1 MSTVLLL
8 RHGRST
14 SNTAGTLAGWSPGVD
29 LDDLG
34 RTQADGIAERLA
46 ELTLSAIVC
55 SPLPRCRQT
64 VAPLAKRLGIKVT
77 IDRRLGECKYGDWTG
92 KPIKDLVK
100 EPLWRAIQ
108 AHPSSVTFPGPEGES
123 MLAMQARMVA
133 AVRDWNAR
141 IAAEHGEGAVWL
153 ACSHG
158 DPIKSLVADA
168 MGLHLDLFQRVVV
181 DPGSITAIRYT
192 ELRPFVLKVNDTG
205 GDVGAYR
212 AAPPPKKGR
221 RKAGGSDAVVGG
233 GAGPAAASA
242 DANGARPRRRSAPK
256 T

>member
-1 MSTVLLL
+1 MTTVLLL

-14 SNTAGTLAGWSPGVD
+14 SNTAGTLAGWTPGVD

-34 RTQADGIAERLA
+34 RTQAEGVAERLA
-46 ELTLSAIVC
+46 EIELSAIVC

-64 VAPLAKRLGIKVT
+64 VAPLAKRLGLKVQ
-77 IDRRLGECKYGDWTG
+77 IDKRLGECKYGDWTG
-92 KPIKDLVK
+92 KPIRELVK
-100 EPLWRAIQ
+100 EPLWKAIQ

-123 MLAMQARMVA
+123 MLAMQARLVA

-141 IAAEHGEGAVWL
+141 IAAEHGDGATWL

-168 MGLHLDLFQRVVV
+168 MGLHLDLFQRIVV

-205 GDVGAYR
+205 GDVGAYKP
-212 AAPPPKKGR
+212 APPPKTKGR
-221 RKAGGSDAVVGG
+221 RRAPSSDAVVGG
-233 GAGPAAASA
+233 GAGPEAS
-242 DANGARPRRRSAPK
+242 RPRGRR
-256 T
+256 TN

>member
-1 MSTVLLL
+1 MTTVLLL

-34 RTQADGIAERLA
+34 RTQADAVAERLA
-46 ELTLSAIVC
+46 EVRLSAIVC

-64 VAPLAKRLGIKVT
+64 VAPLLKRLGLKVA
-77 IDRRLGECKYGDWTG
+77 IDKRLGECKYGDWTG

-108 AHPSSVTFPGPEGES
+108 AHPSSVTFPGAEGES
-123 MLAMQARMVA
+123 MLAMQARVVA

-168 MGLHLDLFQRVVV
+168 MGLHLDLFQRIVV

-192 ELRPFVLKVNDTG
+192 ELRPFLLKVNDTG
-205 GDVGAYR
+205 GDVAAYR
-212 AAPPPKKGR
+212 PSAPPEKKRRGR
-221 RKAGGSDAVVGG
+221 AASSDAVVGG
-233 GAGPAAASA
+233 GAGPEAS
-242 DANGARPRRRSAPK
+242 RRRTRPTA
-256 T
+256 